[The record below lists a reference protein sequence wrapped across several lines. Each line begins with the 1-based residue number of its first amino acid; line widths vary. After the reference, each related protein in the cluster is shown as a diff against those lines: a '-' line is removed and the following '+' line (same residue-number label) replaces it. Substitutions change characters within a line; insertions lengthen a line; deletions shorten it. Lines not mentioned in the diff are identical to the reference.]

1 MITYQD
7 FDKIEIHTG
16 TILEA
21 KDFPKARKPAYQL
34 LIDFGAEIGV
44 KKTSAQITARYTK
57 EELIGK
63 RVMAVTNFP
72 TKQIADFMS
81 EVLILG
87 AVASDGVV
95 TLLTTDKEVENGYR
109 IS

>member
-87 AVASDGVV
+87 AVAPYGVV

>member
-87 AVASDGVV
+87 AVAPDGVV